1 MAAKGECIMKKNYEA
16 PVAEVI
22 SFTSLEQLA
31 TLDLELGNLGGG
43 FEVLS
48 KDF

>member
-1 MAAKGECIMKKNYEA
+1 MKKIYEA
-16 PVAEVI
+16 PNAEVI

-31 TLDLELGNLGGG
+31 TLDLELGNLGGD
-43 FEVLS
+43 LNIQS

>member
-1 MAAKGECIMKKNYEA
+1 MKMNYEA

-31 TLDLELGNLGGG
+31 ATELDLSLEGEMGVGSRN
-43 FEVLS
+43 F
-48 KDF
+48 

>member
-1 MAAKGECIMKKNYEA
+1 MKKIYEA
-16 PVAEVI
+16 PNAEVI

-31 TLDLELGNLGGG
+31 TLNLELGNLGGEFG
-43 FEVLS
+43 VQS